1 MNGGMLC
8 VGECTMHSKMLISYV
23 CASKTPMKLNVSI
36 YHIPVLVYKKT
47 GKLTQVQKTREAAM
61 HGYKTS

>member
-1 MNGGMLC
+1 ML
-8 VGECTMHSKMLISYV
+8 LSYV

-36 YHIPVLVYKKT
+36 YHIPVLVYKET
-47 GKLTQVQKTREAAM
+47 GKLTQVPKTREAAM